1 MFSVDGL
8 TRCLVLWFLF
18 GLWVY
23 CCYLLHF
30 IWSGLRAT
38 QLRFGFTVDDLG
50 SFSFVFFSMGCILV
64 HFVFILCALF
74 SCCFPLFLMSVYRE
88 LDIAKY
94 RALRGRG
101 QSWDNG
107 KVLYRLVAGI
117 GIGFHYNP
125 SYESAI
131 AWEEKQNQK
140 GKGIEVSHMSEI
152 ATGSVFI
159 PHHHHPFSNH
169 SNI

>member
-1 MFSVDGL
+1 MIPVWFMGL
-8 TRCLVLWFLF
+8 
-18 GLWVY
+18 
-23 CCYLLHF
+23 LLL
-30 IWSGLRAT
+30 SP
-38 QLRFGFTVDDLG
+38 
-50 SFSFVFFSMGCILV
+50 SFSLEWFESDTTPFWLHCGWSWKFFFVFFSMGCILV
-64 HFVFILCALF
+64 HVVFILCALF
-74 SCCFPLFLMSVYRE
+74 SCCFPLFLMSVYKE

-107 KVLYRLVAGI
+107 KVLYCLVAGI

-159 PHHHHPFSNH
+159 PRHHHPFSNH